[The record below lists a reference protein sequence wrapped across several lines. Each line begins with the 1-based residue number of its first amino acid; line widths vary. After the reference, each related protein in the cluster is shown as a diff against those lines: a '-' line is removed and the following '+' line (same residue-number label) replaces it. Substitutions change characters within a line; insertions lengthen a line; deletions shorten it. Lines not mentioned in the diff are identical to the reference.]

1 MKHQLSDSPL
11 ANIVKPFVHLNIQE
25 HSRVSTIS
33 FSTFSIKI
41 SPGDIDEKSS
51 DVEDMPL
58 QLQSDTVPIRRIS
71 EQRIVKVYIYLF
83 KWSYV
88 ELFARNIPPIPN
100 LESQ

>member
-1 MKHQLSDSPL
+1 MPLKLSDSPL

-25 HSRVSTIS
+25 HNRISTIS
-33 FSTFSIKI
+33 LFTFYIKI

-58 QLQSDTVPIRRIS
+58 QLQSDTVPIRRMS
-71 EQRIVKVYIYLF
+71 EQRLVKVYIYLL

-88 ELFARNIPPIPN
+88 ELCAREYPPIPN
-100 LESQ
+100 LETQ